1 MKELKNKK
9 DIEFIE
15 KELFKKDKI
24 EIFCKTSL
32 ILSYAMFFLILL
44 LLIIQI
50 IFKEL
55 TQDSIIIYT
64 ILLIVSILLI
74 RYNNIELEKN
84 RYKLVMKFIEEY
96 SKKSR

>member
-15 KELFKKDKI
+15 KELFKQDKI

-32 ILSYAMFFLILL
+32 ILSSAMFFLTLL
-44 LLIIQI
+44 LLVIQI

-55 TQDSIIIYT
+55 TQDSIIVYA
-64 ILLIVSILLI
+64 ILLIISGLLV
-74 RYNNIELEKN
+74 RHNNIKLEKN
-84 RYKLVMKFIEEY
+84 RHKLVMKFIEED

>member
-64 ILLIVSILLI
+64 ILLIISILLI

>member
-15 KELFKKDKI
+15 KELFKQDKI

-32 ILSYAMFFLILL
+32 ILSYVMFFLILL